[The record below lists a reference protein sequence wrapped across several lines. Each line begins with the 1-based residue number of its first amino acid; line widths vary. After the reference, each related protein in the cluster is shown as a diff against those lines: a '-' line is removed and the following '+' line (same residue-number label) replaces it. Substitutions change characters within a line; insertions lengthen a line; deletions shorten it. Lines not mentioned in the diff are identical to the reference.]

1 MDAGLSGFL
10 FLDWVALYFRIRWH
24 FSPEYAFAT
33 RGLCSDVLR
42 EVFASHDL
50 YTSIEVLKELRG
62 VLKNKFGF
70 PENLI
75 KKIFLLLQREAN
87 MAYSQEQVEIH
98 IKDKAD
104 IPIVNAAMAAG
115 IHVFVTGDK
124 ELQDLARIGNL
135 KIISP
140 RKFWEIL
147 KIQ

>member
-1 MDAGLSGFL
+1 MKV
-10 FLDWVALYFRIRWH
+10 FLDTNVLA
-24 FSPEYAFAT
+24 SAFAT

-50 YTSIEVLKELRG
+50 YTSIEVLDELRG

-87 MAYSQEQVEIH
+87 MAHSQEQVEIH

-104 IPIVNAAMAAG
+104 IPIVNAAIGAG

-124 ELQDLARIGNL
+124 ELQDLARIGKL

>member
-1 MDAGLSGFL
+1 MKV
-10 FLDWVALYFRIRWH
+10 FLDTNVLA
-24 FSPEYAFAT
+24 SAFAT

-50 YTSIEVLKELRG
+50 YTSIEVLDELRG

-104 IPIVNAAMAAG
+104 IPILNAAVAAG
-115 IHVFVTGDK
+115 IHVFITGDK
-124 ELQDLARIGNL
+124 ELQDFAKIGNIKMQSKL
-135 KIISP
+135 
-140 RKFWEIL
+140 EIQTEDCFL
-147 KIQ
+147 FHSLL

>member
-1 MDAGLSGFL
+1 MKVFL
-10 FLDWVALYFRIRWH
+10 ETNVLA
-24 FSPEYAFAT
+24 SAFAT

-50 YTSIEVLKELRG
+50 YTSIEVLKELRE

-75 KKIFLLLQREAN
+75 KRILLLLQREAN
-87 MAYSQEQVEIH
+87 MAYSQEQIEIY

-104 IPIVNAAMAAG
+104 IPILNAAVGAD

-124 ELQDLARIGNL
+124 ELQDLASIGNL

-147 KIQ
+147 KTQ

>member
-1 MDAGLSGFL
+1 MKV
-10 FLDWVALYFRIRWH
+10 FLDTNVLA
-24 FSPEYAFAT
+24 SAFAT

-87 MAYSQEQVEIH
+87 MTYSQEQVEIH
-98 IKDKAD
+98 IKDKTD

-115 IHVFVTGDK
+115 IQVFVTGDK
-124 ELQDLARIGNL
+124 ELQDLAKIGNL
-135 KIISP
+135 EIISP

-147 KIQ
+147 KIR

>member
-1 MDAGLSGFL
+1 MKV
-10 FLDWVALYFRIRWH
+10 FLDTNVLA
-24 FSPEYAFAT
+24 SAFGT

-50 YTSIEVLKELRG
+50 YTSIEVLDELRG
-62 VLKNKFGF
+62 VLKNKFGL

-87 MAYSQEQVEIH
+87 MAHSQKEVEIH

-104 IPIVNAAMAAG
+104 IPILNAAIAAG

-140 RKFWEIL
+140 RKFWELL

>member
-1 MDAGLSGFL
+1 MKV
-10 FLDWVALYFRIRWH
+10 FLDTNVLA
-24 FSPEYAFAT
+24 SAFAT

-147 KIQ
+147 KVQ

>member
-1 MDAGLSGFL
+1 MKV
-10 FLDWVALYFRIRWH
+10 FLDTNVLA
-24 FSPEYAFAT
+24 SAFAT

-87 MAYSQEQVEIH
+87 MTYSQEQVEIH
-98 IKDKAD
+98 INDKAD

-115 IHVFVTGDK
+115 IHVFTTGDK

-140 RKFWEIL
+140 RKFWEVL
-147 KIQ
+147 KTQ

>member
-1 MDAGLSGFL
+1 MKV
-10 FLDWVALYFRIRWH
+10 FLDTNVLA
-24 FSPEYAFAT
+24 SAFAT

-62 VLKNKFGF
+62 VLKNKFAF

-104 IPIVNAAMAAG
+104 FPIVNAAMAAG

-147 KIQ
+147 RIQ

>member
-1 MDAGLSGFL
+1 MKV
-10 FLDWVALYFRIRWH
+10 FLDTNVLA
-24 FSPEYAFAT
+24 SAFAT

-50 YTSIEVLKELRG
+50 YTSNEVLDELRG

-70 PENLI
+70 PDNLI

-87 MAYSQEQVEIH
+87 IAHSQEQVEIH
-98 IKDKAD
+98 IKDNTD
-104 IPIVNAAMAAG
+104 IPIINAAIAAD

-140 RKFWEIL
+140 RKFWELL

>member
-1 MDAGLSGFL
+1 MKV
-10 FLDWVALYFRIRWH
+10 FLDTNVLA
-24 FSPEYAFAT
+24 SAFAT

-62 VLKNKFGF
+62 VLTNRFGF
-70 PENLI
+70 PEKLI

-135 KIISP
+135 EIISP
-140 RKFWEIL
+140 RKFWELL